1 MGGGFAVERTLALMA
16 GAGVLPGRMARE
28 ARRQGWRVVA
38 FGFDEAPGLAEH
50 VNALIPSRL
59 DDIQAVLTEL
69 TVQRVSAAV
78 FAGKFWKQRAF
89 EEAERADEAG
99 RRLARGGLSDA
110 ALAEMVVATLRG
122 MGIDVLDQ
130 RGFLAPLIAGAGV
143 LSARAPTTDE
153 WIEIRAG
160 FSLARHLATQGIG
173 QTVVRFLGV
182 TVAVEALEGTDE
194 TIRRGTRLS
203 GPGAVVVKGV
213 APLHDYRFDV
223 PAVGAAT
230 LGTMLEGGAT
240 ALAVEGGKVLLVD
253 RDEVIRLADGAGI
266 AVVSVDGNS

>member
-1 MGGGFAVERTLALMA
+1 MA
-16 GAGVLPGRMARE
+16 QE

-38 FGFDEAPGLAEH
+38 FGFDEAPGLAEQA
-50 VNALIPSRL
+50 NTLIPSRL
-59 DDIQAVLTEL
+59 NDIQSVLL
-69 TVQRVSAAV
+69 ALAAQHASAAV

-89 EEAERADEAG
+89 EEADRADEAG
-99 RRLARGGLSDA
+99 RRLAGGGLSDS
-110 ALAEMVVATLRG
+110 ALGEMVVATLDG

-143 LSARAPTTDE
+143 LTARAPTAEE
-153 WIEIRAG
+153 WLEIRAG
-160 FSLARHLATQGIG
+160 FTLARHLAAQGIG

-182 TVAVEALEGTDE
+182 TVAVEAVEGTDE

-223 PAVGAAT
+223 PAVGLAT
-230 LGTMLEGGAT
+230 LGAMQEGGAT
-240 ALAVEGGKVLLVD
+240 ALAVEGSKVLLVD
-253 RDEVIRLADGAGI
+253 REEVIRLADGAGI
-266 AVVSVDGNS
+266 AVVSVDGDS